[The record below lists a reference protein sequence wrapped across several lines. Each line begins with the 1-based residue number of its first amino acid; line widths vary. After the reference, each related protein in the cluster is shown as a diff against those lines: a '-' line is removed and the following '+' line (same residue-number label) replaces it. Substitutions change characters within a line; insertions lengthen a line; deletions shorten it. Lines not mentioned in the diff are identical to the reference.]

1 MTSDAPIRLRTR
13 DLVAAGQS
21 PWLDFIRR
29 DMLTSGE
36 LAAMVRDGLI
46 TGLTSNPTI
55 FEKALAGSTQYD
67 AQLAGIAARG
77 RINPYD
83 AFVEVAADDIRGA
96 ADALRPVFDATGGKD
111 GHVSFEL
118 PPAIAND
125 TAATIAEGKRLFA
138 LLGRPNVMIK
148 VPGTPEGIAAL
159 PALIAD
165 GVNVNITLL
174 FAVGAYES
182 AAHGYIEGL
191 ERRLAEGL
199 PLSTV
204 AGCASFFVSR
214 VDTSVDA
221 QLPQASGLHG
231 RAAVANARHAYRR
244 FQEIFSGPRWE
255 RLETVGAR
263 PQRPLWASTGTKNPA
278 YSDVLYVETLVA
290 PHTVNT
296 MPEATLSAV
305 NDHLD
310 IRPMTAA
317 DLADAAAV
325 LASLPAAGID
335 LTAVTDRLLAEGLA
349 SFAADFDRLLARIQA
364 VLAAVR
370 SNPVTP
376 PASIA
381 AVGSAVDARLAR
393 LDAERIVARAWDGDH
408 TAWSPD
414 PTELADRLGWL
425 HLPARMRQELPA
437 LRDWADAIAAEGY
450 RHAVLLGM
458 GGSSLA
464 PEVIR
469 EVNAVAPGMLEL
481 LVLDTT
487 DPVQMHEAEQA
498 IDLERTI
505 FIVSSKS
512 GGTIETRS
520 QFDYFWEKHPRGA
533 SYAVVTDQGSPLE
546 ELARERGARQ
556 IFLNPTDIGGRYSAL
571 SFYGLVPAALIG
583 ADLDALI
590 DGADA
595 MASACGP
602 LLSSARN
609 PGALLGAVMGEAAL
623 ADRNKLTLILPDG
636 FSSLGVWIEQ
646 LVAESTGKHGKGI
659 LPVDGEP
666 VGPPSAYGPDRLFVA
681 IGGHPMLDE
690 LEMAG
695 HPVVRLPY
703 LGQYD
708 LGGEFFRWEFATA
721 IAGQVLGINPFD
733 QPNVQEAKDATNAVL
748 AGDAVDGTSPPV
760 EAVLATV
767 GPGDYLALLAYLPR
781 NAQTITDLAAIRA
794 ALRDRLRVP
803 VTVGFGPRYLHSTG
817 QLHKGGPANGVF
829 IQVVTEDPLD
839 LEVPG
844 KPYTFGQLKAA
855 QALGDL
861 ASLRDHGR
869 RVARVHL
876 RELLEI
882 ATRQ

>member
-1 MTSDAPIRLRTR
+1 MTSDAPISLRTR
-13 DLVAAGQS
+13 ELVAVGQS

-36 LAAMVRDGLI
+36 LAAMVHDGLI

-55 FEKALAGSTQYD
+55 FEKALAGSDQYD
-67 AQLAGIAARG
+67 AQLGAIAARG
-77 RINPYD
+77 KIRPYD

-96 ADALRPVFDATGGKD
+96 ARALRPVYDATAGRD
-111 GHVSFEL
+111 GYVSFEL

-125 TAATIAEGKRLFA
+125 TAATIAEARRLFA
-138 LLGRPNVMIK
+138 LLGQPNVMIK

-159 PALIAD
+159 PVLIAE

-174 FAVGAYES
+174 FAVAAYEG
-182 AAHGYIEGL
+182 AAEGYLQGL
-191 ERRLAEGL
+191 ERRLAAGL
-199 PLSTV
+199 PLPGI
-204 AGCASFFVSR
+204 AACASFFVSR
-214 VDTSVDA
+214 VDTAVDA
-221 QLPQASGLHG
+221 QLPETSGLRG

-255 RLETVGAR
+255 RLAAAGAQ

-290 PHTVNT
+290 PYTVNT
-296 MPEATLSAV
+296 MPEATLTAV
-305 NDHLD
+305 NDHLA
-310 IRPMTAA
+310 IQTMTPA

-335 LTAVTDRLLAEGLA
+335 LNAITERLLAEGLA
-349 SFAADFDRLLARIQA
+349 AFAADFDRLLARIEA
-364 VLAAVR
+364 RLAAIHA
-370 SNPVTP
+370 NTITP
-376 PASIA
+376 PGSIA
-381 AVGSAVDARLAR
+381 TIGSAVDARLTK
-393 LDAERIVARAWDGDH
+393 LDADRIVARAWDGDH

-425 HLPARMRQELPA
+425 RLPARMRPELPG
-437 LRDWADAIAAEGY
+437 LREWAAGLASDGY

-469 EVNAVAPGMLEL
+469 AVHAVAPGMLEL

-487 DPVQMHEAEQA
+487 DPVQIHEAEQA
-498 IDLERTI
+498 IDLARTI
-505 FIVSSKS
+505 FVVSSKS

-533 SYAVVTDQGSPLE
+533 SYVIVTDPGSPLE
-546 ELARERGARQ
+546 ALAHERGAGRV
-556 IFLNPTDIGGRYSAL
+556 FLNPTDFGGRYSAL

-583 ADLDALI
+583 VDLDALL
-590 DGADA
+590 DGAEE

-623 ADRNKLTLILPDG
+623 AGRNKLTLVLPDG
-636 FSSLGVWIEQ
+636 LAALGVWIEQ
-646 LVAESTGKHGKGI
+646 LVAESTGKHGRGI
-659 LPVDGEP
+659 LPVDAEP
-666 VGPPSAYGPDRLFVA
+666 LGPPSAYGPDRLFVA

-690 LEMAG
+690 LEKAG
-695 HPVVRLPY
+695 HPVLRLPY
-703 LGQYD
+703 LGQRD
-708 LGGEFFRWEFATA
+708 LGAEFFRWEFATA
-721 IAGQVLGINPFD
+721 ITGQILGINPFD

-748 AGDAVDGTSPPV
+748 AGEAVDGASPPA
-760 EAVLATV
+760 ETVLATV
-767 GPGDYLALLAYLPR
+767 APGEYLALLAYLPR
-781 NAQTITDLAAIRA
+781 NAQTMTDLAAIRA
-794 ALRDRLRVP
+794 SLRDWLRVP

-839 LEVPG
+839 LEIPG

-861 ASLRDHGR
+861 ASLRGYGH

-882 ATRQ
+882 ATRE